1 MPGILNMKNSN
12 APVKSRGV
20 VLFAFNTDT
29 VDYQQIAEQAAR
41 LIKHTLNLPVTIVTN
56 NTNPQSNYRVGYAHG
71 SQWNNFD
78 RYRAYELSPYDETI
92 LLDSDYL
99 VLDDNLLKILDT
111 ITDYTIVKHNQNPVR
126 SMDGD
131 MGVMGLNYIWATA
144 VVFKRTAKS
153 KSLFDLVGRIQR
165 NYNYYRRLYQL
176 REENFRNDYAF
187 TIADNIINGYIPSL
201 GIPWTMLTI
210 EGTVKTIKIK
220 NNMLV
225 VREQDTAHVLPQQSL
240 HIMDKDYLQSKD
252 YVNFVDQ
259 ICQN

>member
-1 MPGILNMKNSN
+1 MKNLN
-12 APVKSRGV
+12 VPVKSRGV

-29 VDYQQIAEQAAR
+29 VNYVRIAEQATR
-41 LIKHTLNLPVTIVTN
+41 LIEYKLKLPVTVITN
-56 NTNPQSNYRVGYAHG
+56 NTNTQSNYRTGYAHG

-92 LLDSDYL
+92 LLDCDY
-99 VLDDNLLKILDT
+99 VILDDNLLNILDSVD
-111 ITDYTIVKHNQNPVR
+111 DYAVMSHNQNPIR

-131 MGVMGLNYIWATA
+131 MGMMGLNYIWATA
-144 VVFKRTAKS
+144 VVFKRSAKS

-165 NYNYYRRLYQL
+165 NYDYYRRLYQL

-187 TIADNIINGYIPSL
+187 TIADNIINGYTPSR

-210 EGTVKTIKIK
+210 ENPVKKIEIK

-225 VREQDTAHVLPQQSL
+225 VREQDTAHMLTQQSL
-240 HIMDKDYLQSKD
+240 HIMDKDYLQSND
-252 YVNFVDQ
+252 YVKFVDQ